1 MTKALAKN
9 ADDFTKELY
18 EFNAKALVTTW
29 GSKNQAEKGGL
40 KDYSNRQWSGLIG
53 DFYKVRWQRWITARM
68 NELSEKEYE
77 SNIDWFEWEWE
88 WVRSNKEYPTTATP
102 QDLKTLG
109 AKILEDYSVK
119 NPAAN
124 EEFDLPTEGM
134 TATAG
139 SAQTQTGTEGPAS
152 NVLDNNVST
161 LWHSKYAG
169 DDQTNLWIDIALG
182 ESKTVNG
189 LRLLPRNSGINGMIV
204 EYRIEVSN
212 DNGNSYREVATG
224 TWTNDPGWKWVQFDQ
239 TEATNVRLYAVR
251 TLSDQ
256 AGKNFASAAEIR
268 IMAPKA
274 EEPQPEQANKKF
286 LEFLIGYAQS
296 AKEKTEYEN
305 VVPEVKKA
313 LDAALEKAVQ
323 VRDDDKASQDQVDAA
338 YTELLEIVHMLDFTG
353 DTKSL
358 KILVDAV
365 SDKKEEDYTPATWQP
380 FKNALDAANEVLKN
394 ENALDADI
402 EAARAALDTAANGL
416 VKRADF
422 TKLQAA
428 VEEAK
433 KAYGDLSGYTE
444 DSASKYT
451 EALAAAENVLKNAD
465 ASQTEVDQAKTDLE
479 TAISGL
485 TAKPNP
491 DKVNKSDLQNYVDLV
506 KKYTDKEDQY
516 TPSTWKGFK
525 AAYDKAQEVLG
536 DDKAVQKDVDD
547 ALAKL
552 QNTFLTTPM
561 ISVSS
566 HSS

>member
-1 MTKALAKN
+1 M
-9 ADDFTKELY
+9 
-18 EFNAKALVTTW
+18 
-29 GSKNQAEKGGL
+29 
-40 KDYSNRQWSGLIG
+40 
-53 DFYKVRWQRWITARM
+53 
-68 NELSEKEYE
+68 
-77 SNIDWFEWEWE
+77 
-88 WVRSNKEYPTTATP
+88 
-102 QDLKTLG
+102 
-109 AKILEDYSVK
+109 
-119 NPAAN
+119 
-124 EEFDLPTEGM
+124 
-134 TATAG
+134 
-139 SAQTQTGTEGPAS
+139 
-152 NVLDNNVST
+152 
-161 LWHSKYAG
+161 
-169 DDQTNLWIDIALG
+169 
-182 ESKTVNG
+182 
-189 LRLLPRNSGINGMIV
+189 
-204 EYRIEVSN
+204 
-212 DNGNSYREVATG
+212 
-224 TWTNDPGWKWVQFDQ
+224 
-239 TEATNVRLYAVR
+239 
-251 TLSDQ
+251 
-256 AGKNFASAAEIR
+256 
-268 IMAPKA
+268 
-274 EEPQPEQANKKF
+274 
-286 LEFLIGYAQS
+286 IGYAQS

-552 QNTFLTTPM
+552 QKAAADLRLKPSKEKLEELKSQISISVAATNRTSLAIGKRNTFP
-561 ISVSS
+561 
-566 HSS
+566 